1 MNLYKNTS
9 PCDMQ
14 WYTEM
19 VNAIGEKAIVNVQV
33 RGVEKKLRDIAGLS
47 LELKCTSIDST
58 SDAMASLKRV

>member
-1 MNLYKNTS
+1 
-9 PCDMQ
+9 MQ